1 MSQLINIPIAEGRTG
16 GAGGVAGQDGGRGSA
31 PSRAMI
37 GMYLGIVAILVMF
50 GVTMVYSASSV
61 ASGHDTK
68 IADSQFFFQR
78 QLLFLGVGVVAMVAM
93 AFTDYRKLLRFATS
107 TYVVAALMLVA
118 IFVIGTEINNA
129 RRWIR
134 LGPMSFQP
142 SEFAKL
148 AIVIAAAS
156 FAAAKANRLASFR
169 DGFIPACIL
178 IAPLAGLI
186 LVQPDLGTAVFV
198 GAIGLAVLL
207 VAGLR
212 LRHVGM
218 VAAVALPVV
227 IIGMFLKF
235 GHVQDRILVF
245 MDPEA
250 DIRGKG
256 HQIYQSLIAIGSGGF
271 WGKGLGESTQ
281 KLFFLP
287 EEHTDFIFAI
297 VVEELGFMGGAL
309 VIMLFAGLTYAG
321 ARIARHARDLQ
332 GTLITFGITGAIV
345 LQAAM
350 NIAVVTASVPTKGI
364 SLPFISFGGT
374 GLVIAL
380 AGVGIVINVA
390 RQAVPR
396 PEAARL
402 RLQTWSAGSAG
413 AGGAAGPSS
422 VPAAVPLSARISV
435 PTAITARESGA
446 LAAVMGDSAAVPRV
460 VSRKKLHLSS
470 SDLDDIAV
478 DPDASYDTDPMPDMK
493 VSIRSNRV
501 VEASGEFLP
510 TNQSARVDVSEPVAS
525 GRHAET
531 A

>member
-1 MSQLINIPIAEGRTG
+1 
-16 GAGGVAGQDGGRGSA
+16 
-31 PSRAMI
+31 
-37 GMYLGIVAILVMF
+37 
-50 GVTMVYSASSV
+50 
-61 ASGHDTK
+61 
-68 IADSQFFFQR
+68 
-78 QLLFLGVGVVAMVAM
+78 
-93 AFTDYRKLLRFATS
+93 
-107 TYVVAALMLVA
+107 VA

-156 FAAAKANRLASFR
+156 FAAAKANGLASFR
-169 DGFIPACIL
+169 NGFIPACIL

-212 LRHVGM
+212 VRHVGM

-227 IIGMFLKF
+227 IVGMFLKF

-256 HQIYQSLIAIGSGGF
+256 HQIYQSLIAVGSGGF

-297 VVEELGFMGGAL
+297 VVEELGFVGGAFI
-309 VIMLFAGLTYAG
+309 IMLFAALAYAG
-321 ARIARHARDLQ
+321 ARIAKHARDLP

-390 RQAVPR
+390 RQAVSR
-396 PEAARL
+396 KQAAEWRM
-402 RLQTWSAGSAG
+402 QTWADGESAPARSAPG
-413 AGGAAGPSS
+413 KSRITS
-422 VPAAVPLSARISV
+422 RISV
-435 PTAITARESGA
+435 PTAVSARESGA
-446 LAAVMGDSAAVPRV
+446 LAAVMGDSGAIPR
-460 VSRKKLHLSS
+460 VSRKRKLHLST

-478 DPDASYDTDPMPDMK
+478 DPDANYDTDPMPDMK

-501 VEASGEFLP
+501 VEQPGEFLP
-510 TNQSARVDVSEPVAS
+510 TNHSARIEADAGRELESDRMTSAS
-525 GRHAET
+525 GSFGPS
-531 A
+531 